1 MKKND
6 IFRQAAQHEMPD
18 IEQVRKECIEELH
31 TTHSSK
37 RYPAY
42 FAAIAVVTVVVLCMC
57 ITTVRSFAA
66 DMIEHIQALI
76 DVNNDSARDLVY
88 RKYSGPTVYLE
99 KDETVSIYSYTGYE
113 DVYILPAEAKEAEK
127 LGAISR
133 DVKVSYKVPYSG
145 EYYILDGENK
155 ENITDRVIVEH
166 EGGAEDN
173 LKISQ

>member
-1 MKKND
+1 M
-6 IFRQAAQHEMPD
+6 
-18 IEQVRKECIEELH
+18 
-31 TTHSSK
+31 
-37 RYPAY
+37 
-42 FAAIAVVTVVVLCMC
+42 
-57 ITTVRSFAA
+57 
-66 DMIEHIQALI
+66 
-76 DVNNDSARDLVY
+76 
-88 RKYSGPTVYLE
+88 E

-145 EYYILDGENK
+145 EYYILE

>member
-1 MKKND
+1 MYK
-6 IFRQAAQHEMPD
+6 RQ
-18 IEQVRKECIEELH
+18 
-31 TTHSSK
+31 
-37 RYPAY
+37 
-42 FAAIAVVTVVVLCMC
+42 
-57 ITTVRSFAA
+57 
-66 DMIEHIQALI
+66 IQALI
-76 DVNNDSARDLVY
+76 DVNNGSACDLVY

-113 DVYILPAEAKEAEK
+113 EVYILSAGAKEAEK

-145 EYYILDGENK
+145 EYYILDGESN